1 VKVVETEPAGTVTE
15 VGVVS
20 RAELSE
26 TVTAVPPVG
35 AAFERVTV
43 QVLLALE
50 PRLVGAQVKEE
61 SES

>member
-1 VKVVETEPAGTVTE
+1 VDPADTVTE
-15 VGVVS
+15 AGVVS
-20 RAELSE
+20 RDELSE